1 MKPPPAL
8 ERLPVEAI
16 PAALEKAAHCRLINE
31 PAQAESI
38 CHDILLVEPDN
49 QRALVILLLALSDRI
64 GRGYAVG
71 LVDAQRILPR
81 LRDEYERAYYAGI
94 LCDRRAKA
102 LLEQVHPGSPSDAY
116 EYLREAIDW
125 YEKAEVLS
133 PPGNSEALL
142 RRNTCA
148 RILAGN
154 PLGPHPEEPIRLQSE

>member
-8 ERLPVEAI
+8 EHLPPEAI

-38 CHDILLVEPDN
+38 CHDILLVEPEN

-71 LVDAQRILPR
+71 LTNARHILPR
-81 LRDEYERAYYAGI
+81 LHDAYERAYYAGI

-125 YEKAEVLS
+125 YEKAETLS

-148 RILAGN
+148 RILASN
-154 PLGPHPEEPIRLQSE
+154 PLAPRPEEPIQLQSE